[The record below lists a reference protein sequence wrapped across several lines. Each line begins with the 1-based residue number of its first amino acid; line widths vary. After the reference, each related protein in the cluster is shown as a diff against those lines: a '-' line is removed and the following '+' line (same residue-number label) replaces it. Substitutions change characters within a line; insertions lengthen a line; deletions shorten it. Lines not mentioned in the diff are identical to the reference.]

1 VFCSVARFFGR
12 AILRLTGWQHK
23 GGKQPEQEPAK
34 QQFLA
39 RRFFSSLP
47 SLLVDVVILLYV
59 PIFDYPLWDIS
70 DAIAPSTK

>member
-23 GGKQPEQEPAK
+23 GGKQPEQEQAK

-39 RRFFSSLP
+39 RRFFSSENSVGKCLRLGLDQ
-47 SLLVDVVILLYV
+47 SAKWEIVEFHLTVT
-59 PIFDYPLWDIS
+59 S
-70 DAIAPSTK
+70 